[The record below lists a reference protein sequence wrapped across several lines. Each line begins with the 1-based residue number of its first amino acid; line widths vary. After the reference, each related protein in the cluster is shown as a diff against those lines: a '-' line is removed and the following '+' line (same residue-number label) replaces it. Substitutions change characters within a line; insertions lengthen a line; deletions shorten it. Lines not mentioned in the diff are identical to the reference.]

1 MLDLRIYRAAFV
13 PILFVLVVA
22 AFSLQTRPTAIQT
35 ALPPDAFDAPRAFRL
50 LDDLAQRYPDRAPGS
65 SGDLAL
71 AGAVQRTFGATDF
84 EVTTTDV
91 GADTVDGE
99 RTLRTVIAARPGRV
113 NRAIVILA
121 HRDAQGSPAKASL
134 SGTAALL
141 ELSRLLNGRTTRRTI
156 VLVSTSGGSGGN
168 AGAEDWA
175 KRVRAPVDAVLVLG
189 DMAGVTQRRPQVV
202 GWSNT
207 SGIAPQRLMRTV
219 EQAVGEEAGIGGSAS
234 TRSIMQALRL
244 AFPFTVSEQ
253 GVIDAQGLPA
263 VLLSASGEL
272 GPSAGTPVSEQ
283 RMEGM
288 GRAALRSLTALDEG
302 PDVVPGSPQSTVQV
316 RNQLLPLW
324 AVRLLG
330 AAAFLPALLAAIDG
344 LARVRRRRE
353 PILPWLAWILAI
365 GSPLLAAGL
374 VLMLL
379 RVVGL
384 VTAPP
389 APVFPGAIG
398 VSIGVL
404 VVAAAVVVLGYLMVW
419 PLLRRLAPTAGGGG
433 AGIAL
438 ALLTQLLAWIVW
450 LSNPYAALF
459 LVPAV
464 HLWLLAVAP
473 EMRGGRVWRLAF
485 VVLPIVP
492 FVLAGLAYAVA
503 LNTNPLQLGWI
514 GLLAIAGG
522 HVSPL
527 SLVLWAFVIGC
538 GLAALIIAMA
548 TEPAQPQRAGFAGA
562 GQVRSRGPIT
572 YAGPGSLGGTDS
584 ARRR

>member
-22 AFSLQTRPTAIQT
+22 AFSLQTRPSPIQT

-65 SGDLAL
+65 QGDLGL
-71 AGAVQRTFGATDF
+71 AGAVQRTFEATDF

-91 GADTVDGE
+91 DAETVDGE
-99 RTLRTVIAARPGRV
+99 RSLRTVIAARPGRV
-113 NRAIVILA
+113 NRAVVILA
-121 HRDAQGSPAKASL
+121 HRDAQGTPAKASL
-134 SGTAALL
+134 SATAALM

-168 AGAEDWA
+168 AGAEAWA
-175 KRVRAPVDAVLVLG
+175 KRVAAPVDAVLVLG

-219 EQAVGEEAGIGGSAS
+219 EQAVSVESGPPGQ

-253 GVIDAQGLPA
+253 GVIGAQGLPA

-272 GPSAGTPVSEQ
+272 GPAAGAAVSEQ

-288 GRAALRSLTALDEG
+288 GRALLRSLTALDEG
-302 PDVVPGSPQSTVQV
+302 PDVLPGTPQSTVQV
-316 RNQLLPLW
+316 RYQLLPLW
-324 AVRLLG
+324 AIRLLG
-330 AAAFLPALLAAIDG
+330 AVAFLPALLAAIDG

-353 PILPWLAWILAI
+353 AILPWMAWILAI

-398 VSIGVL
+398 ISAGVL
-404 VVAAAVVVLGYLMVW
+404 VVAAAVVILGYLMVW

-438 ALLTQLLAWIVW
+438 ALLTQLLAWVVW
-450 LSNPYAALF
+450 LGNPYAALF

-473 EMRGGRVWRLAF
+473 EMRGGRAWRLVF
-485 VVLPIVP
+485 VVAPVIP
-492 FVLAGLAYAVA
+492 FLLAALAYAVA
-503 LNTNPLQLGWI
+503 LNTGPVQLGWI

-527 SLVLWAFVIGC
+527 SLVVWSFLVGC
-538 GLAALIIAMA
+538 GLSALIIALA
-548 TEPAQPQRAGFAGA
+548 TRPARPERKGLTGPN
-562 GQVRSRGPIT
+562 QVLSRGPLT

>member
-22 AFSLQTRPTAIQT
+22 AFSLQTRPNAIGT
-35 ALPPDAFDAPRAFRL
+35 SLPPDAFDAPRAFAL
-50 LDDLAQRYPDRAPGS
+50 LDDLAERYPERAPGS
-65 SGDLAL
+65 QGDLGL
-71 AGAVQRTFGATDF
+71 AGVVQRTFAATDF

-91 GADTVDGE
+91 TAETIDGE
-99 RTLRTVIAARPGRV
+99 RTLRTVVAARPGRV
-113 NRAIVILA
+113 NRAIVVLA
-121 HRDAQGSPAKASL
+121 HRDARGAPAKASL
-134 SGTAALL
+134 SSTATLL

-168 AGAEDWA
+168 AGAEEWA
-175 KRVRAPVDAVLVLG
+175 KRVRAPVDAVIVLG
-189 DMAGVTQRRPQVV
+189 DMAGVDHRRPVVV
-202 GWSNT
+202 GWSNA
-207 SGIAPQRLMRTV
+207 SGIAPQRLTRTV
-219 EQAVGEEAGIGGSAS
+219 EQAVGEEAGIGNAGS

-253 GVIDAQGLPA
+253 GVIGAQDLPA

-272 GPSAGTPVSEQ
+272 GPQPDTAVSQQ
-283 RMEGM
+283 RLEGM
-288 GRAALRSLTALDEG
+288 GRALLRSLTALDEG
-302 PDVVPGSPQSTVQV
+302 PDVTPETPQSRVQV

-324 AVRLLG
+324 AVRLLC
-330 AAAFLPALLAAIDG
+330 AVAFLPPLLAAIDG

-353 PILPWLAWILAI
+353 RVLPWLAWIVAI

-384 VTAPP
+384 VDAPP

-398 VSIGVL
+398 LSAGVL
-404 VVAAAVVVLGYLMVW
+404 VVAAAVVILGYLMVW
-419 PLLRRLAPTAGGGG
+419 PLLRGLAPRAGGGG

-450 LSNPYAALF
+450 VSNPYAALF

-473 EMRGGRVWRLAF
+473 EMRGGRGWRVAF
-485 VVLPIVP
+485 IVVAAVP
-492 FVLAGLAYAVA
+492 FALGALAYLFA

-527 SLVLWAFVIGC
+527 SLVIWSLLIGC
-538 GLAALIIAMA
+538 GLSALIIALA
-548 TEPAQPQRAGFAGA
+548 TDPARPERKGLAGP
-562 GQVRSRGPIT
+562 GQVLSRGPLT

>member
-13 PILFVLVVA
+13 PILFVLVVV
-22 AFSLQTRPTAIQT
+22 AFSLQTRPTPIQT

-65 SGDLAL
+65 QADLGL
-71 AGAVQRTFGATDF
+71 AGTVQRTFAATDF

-91 GADTVDGE
+91 DAETVDGE
-99 RTLRTVIAARPGRV
+99 RTLRTVVAARPGRV
-113 NRAIVILA
+113 NRAIVVLA
-121 HRDAQGSPAKASL
+121 HRDAQGAPAKASL
-134 SGTAALL
+134 SPPATLL

-175 KRVRAPVDAVLVLG
+175 KRVQAPVDAVLVLG
-189 DMAGVTQRRPQVV
+189 DMAGVRQRRPQVV

-219 EQAVGEEAGIGGSAS
+219 EQAVGVEAGPPGS

-253 GVIDAQGLPA
+253 GVIGAQGLPA

-272 GPSAGTPVSEQ
+272 GPAADAAVSEQ

-288 GRAALRSLTALDEG
+288 GRALLRSLTALDEG
-302 PDVVPGSPQSTVQV
+302 PDVRPGTPQSTVQV

-324 AVRLLG
+324 AIRLLG
-330 AAAFLPALLAAIDG
+330 VVAFLPPLLAAIDG

-353 PILPWLAWILAI
+353 AILPWMAWILAI

-398 VSIGVL
+398 VSVGVL
-404 VVAAAVVVLGYLMVW
+404 VVAAAVVILGYLMVW
-419 PLLRRLAPTAGGGG
+419 PLLRRMAPTAGGGG
-433 AGIAL
+433 GGIAL
-438 ALLTQLLAWIVW
+438 ALLSQALAWIVW
-450 LSNPYAALF
+450 VGNPYAALF

-473 EMRGGRVWRLAF
+473 EMRGGRGWRLAF
-485 VVLPIVP
+485 VVAPVIP
-492 FVLAGLAYAVA
+492 FALAAFAYTIA
-503 LNTNPLQLGWI
+503 LNTNPVQLGWI
-514 GLLAIAGG
+514 GLLGIAGG

-527 SLVLWAFVIGC
+527 SLVVWSFLIGC
-538 GLAALIIAMA
+538 GLSALIIAMA
-548 TEPAQPQRAGFAGA
+548 TEPARPERKGLAGP
-562 GQVRSRGPIT
+562 GQVLSRGPLT

>member
-13 PILFVLVVA
+13 PILFVLVVV
-22 AFSLQTRPTAIQT
+22 AFSLKARPGPIQT

-50 LDDLAQRYPDRAPGS
+50 LGDLAQRYPDRAPGS
-65 SGDLAL
+65 EDDLAL
-71 AGAVQRTFGATDF
+71 AGVVQRTFEATDF

-91 GADTVDGE
+91 DAETIDGE
-99 RTLRTVIAARPGRV
+99 RPLRTVIAARPGSL
-113 NRAIVILA
+113 NRAIVVLA
-121 HRDAQGSPAKASL
+121 HRDAHGAPAKAAL
-134 SGTAALL
+134 SSTAALL

-175 KRVRAPVDAVLVLG
+175 KRVSAPVDAVLVLG

-207 SGIAPQRLMRTV
+207 SGVAPQRLMRTV
-219 EQAVGEEAGIGGSAS
+219 EQAVGVESGSPGS

-253 GVIDAQGLPA
+253 GVIGAQGLPA

-272 GPSAGTPVSEQ
+272 GPKEGAPVSEE

-288 GRAALRSLTALDEG
+288 GRAMLRSLTALDEG
-302 PDVVPGSPQSTVQV
+302 ADVEPGSPQSTVQV
-316 RNQLLPLW
+316 RNRLLPLW
-324 AVRLLG
+324 AIRLLG
-330 AAAFLPALLAAIDG
+330 AVAFLPPLLAAIDG

-353 PILPWLAWILAI
+353 AVLPWLAWILAV

-379 RVVGL
+379 RVLGL

-389 APVFPGAIG
+389 APVFPGVIG
-398 VSIGVL
+398 VSIGVII
-404 VVAAAVVVLGYLMVW
+404 VAAAVVILGYLMVW
-419 PLLRRLAPTAGGGG
+419 PLLRRLAPAAGGGG

-450 LSNPYAALF
+450 LTNPYAALF

-473 EMRGGRVWRLAF
+473 EMRGGRGWRLMF
-485 VVLPIVP
+485 VVAPAIP
-492 FVLAGLAYAVA
+492 FVLAAFAYTIA
-503 LNTNPLQLGWI
+503 LNTNPVQLGWV

-527 SLVLWAFVIGC
+527 SLAIWSFLVGC
-538 GLAALIIAMA
+538 GLSALIISMA
-548 TEPAQPQRAGFAGA
+548 TEPARPERKGLAGP
-562 GQVRSRGPIT
+562 GQVLSRGPLT